1 MAVVLIAGL
10 VASLPKASIPANGRP
25 HTAFLL
31 KAESDDRI
39 WKIIVFHDDEIGIVD
54 TLAIGDACSI
64 VVRLEVNVAEDSL
77 GRRRVAFCAVAK
89 QVVALRGRSSEKAR
103 VSRFLEPPKAGGI
116 VARPQ

>member
-10 VASLPKASIPANGRP
+10 VVSLPKAAIPANGRP

-64 VVRLEVNVAEDSL
+64 VGRLDVHVAEDSL

-89 QVVALRGRSSEKAR
+89 QVMALRGRSSEKAR
-103 VSRFLEPPKAGGI
+103 ASRFVQPPMAGGF
-116 VARPQ
+116 VRRLA